1 MKTRLLATAG
11 LVLTLAAGAWAAPIT
26 LQAQSLHTH
35 PGLIVVDPNNETVV
49 QLSCDVQWSAYKA
62 PWLQVAVSPHDKR
75 VLLFDATATSGQASV
90 AVWVAGDSTPLQ
102 LDVRVSANTLGNHVY
117 FIACGAASDTLPAV
131 VSTPMPSPPSPSG
144 PATPTAQAASGPA
157 VTPGKAWDEFVAH
170 LTPAQWSLLQTL
182 IVQQTAAAYA
192 AFTASLSPGQAAVWA
207 DLGPGAHLVP
217 PSGATEA
224 AGAAPQ
230 SPNTAAAAANGLP
243 SWAPWQAQATTTGA
257 GLLVSYSL
265 TNTGSA
271 PLVLDIARL
280 QVVDANGAPI
290 DGVSLTRQDTS
301 GFEGRLTPGD
311 AESGVIRISVTPS
324 SGAQIRWTV
333 VQLGS
338 GQTYVVIQDVP

>member
-1 MKTRLLATAG
+1 MKARLLATVG
-11 LVLTLAAGAWAAPIT
+11 LVLSLAAGAWAAPIT
-26 LQAQSLHTH
+26 LQAQSLHTR
-35 PGLIVVDPNNETVV
+35 PGLIVVDPSNETVV

-117 FIACGAASDTLPAV
+117 FIACGAAPDAIPAV
-131 VSTPMPSPPSPSG
+131 VSTPMPLSPSPSG
-144 PATPTAQAASGPA
+144 PAAPAAQAAPA
-157 VTPGKAWDEFVAH
+157 VPPGKAWDEFVSH

-192 AFTASLSPGQAAVWA
+192 AFTGSLSPGQAAVWA

-217 PSGATEA
+217 PSAAAEA
-224 AGAAPQ
+224 AGVAPQ
-230 SPNTAAAAANGLP
+230 PPTTAVANGLP
-243 SWAPWQAQATTTGA
+243 SWAAWQAQSTTTGA

-271 PLVLDIARL
+271 PLILDIARL
-280 QVVDANGAPI
+280 HVVDANGAPI

-301 GFEGRLTPGD
+301 GFEGRVTPGD
-311 AESGVIRISVTPS
+311 AESGVIRIPVTPP

-338 GQTYVVIQDVP
+338 GQTYVAIQDVP

>member
-1 MKTRLLATAG
+1 MKARLLATVG
-11 LVLTLAAGAWAAPIT
+11 LVLSLAAGAWAAPIT
-26 LQAQSLHTH
+26 LQAQSLHTR
-35 PGLIVVDPNNETVV
+35 PGLIAVDPSNETVV

-117 FIACGAASDTLPAV
+117 FIACGAAPDTPPAV
-131 VSTPMPSPPSPSG
+131 VSTPMPSPSPSG
-144 PATPTAQAASGPA
+144 PVTPAAQAASGSA

-182 IVQQTAAAYA
+182 IVQQTAAAYT
-192 AFTASLSPGQAAVWA
+192 AFAGSLSPGQAAVWA

-224 AGAAPQ
+224 PGAAPQ

-243 SWAPWQAQATTTGA
+243 SWAAWQAQTATTGA
-257 GLLVSYSL
+257 GFLVSYSL
-265 TNTGSA
+265 TNTGPA
-271 PLVLDIARL
+271 PLILDIARL

-301 GFEGRLTPGD
+301 GFEGRVTPGD
-311 AESGVIRISVTPS
+311 AESGVIRIPVTPP

-338 GQTYVVIQDVP
+338 GTSYVAIQDVP